1 MKISEAG
8 LRLIKSFEGFRSH
21 PYRDAVGVWT
31 VGYGETKGVGP
42 TGPILNEPAAAK
54 LLEQRINNDYAPAV
68 RNLGLVLN
76 QHEFDALCSVV
87 YNLGPGVLARGRSLG
102 DALRSGTRRQAA
114 DAILL
119 YDKAGSPP
127 RALPGLTRR
136 RQQERALFLK
146 PVGPDPAQL
155 KKWKRQ
161 LSATQSRIAK
171 LRARARK
178 LRRKIGGK

>member
-8 LRLIKSFEGFRSH
+8 LRLIKSFEGFRANA
-21 PYRDAVGVWT
+21 YRDAIGKLT
-31 VGYGETKGVGP
+31 QGYGETQGVTPGKP
-42 TGPILNEPAAAK
+42 WTEEYASKRLAE
-54 LLEQRINNDYAPAV
+54 RINNDYAPAV

-102 DALRSGTRRQAA
+102 DALRSGNRRQAA